1 MSDHHVHLSFCP
13 QNLYKWWR
21 QSEALLFS
29 PDLFR
34 RQKKSVKCFTYLLR
48 KNIHLFILFL
58 YRKKLNVKKG
68 KCPYI
73 EKIYKK
79 IKQTKKDININ
90 DLHVL
95 VSGPVPKELLRHL
108 QKDQSI
114 NPDIKPSETKVKA
127 SGELLNWF
135 HLLVAMFGL
144 ANRLL
149 LPVFCSTCMQ
159 LEFRAAIGAETS
171 AMSVGAF
178 WGWI

>member
-1 MSDHHVHLSFCP
+1 MSI
-13 QNLYKWWR
+13 Y
-21 QSEALLFS
+21 
-29 PDLFR
+29 
-34 RQKKSVKCFTYLLR
+34 R
-48 KNIHLFILFL
+48 KNI
-58 YRKKLNVKKG
+58 
-68 KCPYI
+68 
-73 EKIYKK
+73 KK
-79 IKQTKKDININ
+79 INKTNKKKDININ

-149 LPVFCSTCMQ
+149 LPVSVLHACSLSSEPLSGRKPQRC
-159 LEFRAAIGAETS
+159 LSERSGGESKRGLNIVWGA
-171 AMSVGAF
+171 VGSGGGRVF
-178 WGWI
+178 GICIEDE